1 MGRAQFS
8 FIRTKWLRAG
18 IPARPKY
25 TCNYEGGSSEGGPQ
39 TRDLSQMVMWS
50 DRLSWP
56 RSCSETHFYVS
67 ISLTWVGLGLHHFH
81 AGQAPAS
88 SFRPGSGLGR
98 ALVSRLEVGPFS
110 SFLGLAQRGPWKPR
124 GFFFFFLSFSG
135 TRMYLF
141 TFSFVKLRRWL
152 LRPTINCGW
161 TPSPFI
167 VSWINQS
174 LHLTG
179 KVS

>member
-124 GFFFFFLSFSG
+124 GFFFFFCHSVARQCIFLRFLLLNWGGGFWDLLSIVGGPPLLLLSLES
-135 TRMYLF
+135 TSHF
-141 TFSFVKLRRWL
+141 TSLVK
-152 LRPTINCGW
+152 
-161 TPSPFI
+161 
-167 VSWINQS
+167 
-174 LHLTG
+174 
-179 KVS
+179 

>member
-124 GFFFFFLSFSG
+124 GFFFFCHSVARQCIFLRFLLLNWGGGFWDLLSIVGGPPLLLLSLES
-135 TRMYLF
+135 TSHF
-141 TFSFVKLRRWL
+141 TSLVK
-152 LRPTINCGW
+152 
-161 TPSPFI
+161 
-167 VSWINQS
+167 
-174 LHLTG
+174 
-179 KVS
+179 

>member
-56 RSCSETHFYVS
+56 RSCSETHFCVS

-124 GFFFFFLSFSG
+124 GFFFFFFCHSVARQCIFLRFLLLNWGGGFWDLLSIVGGPPLLLLSLES
-135 TRMYLF
+135 TSHF
-141 TFSFVKLRRWL
+141 TSLVK
-152 LRPTINCGW
+152 
-161 TPSPFI
+161 
-167 VSWINQS
+167 
-174 LHLTG
+174 
-179 KVS
+179 